1 LARKGLP
8 KWAIAE
14 ARKRGAKNVFAYAW
28 TLVKR
33 KGKRSHNPCPP
44 KRRGNPHGKKKRR
57 SIGVARRKRRRRSRG
72 LTIPLAPVA
81 GLAAGLWKPAEFA
94 MQGRWD
100 WALFQLS
107 RNYTGYNPANKTW
120 NANELKNGLIP
131 LIVGLLVHK
140 FVGGRPL
147 NLNQMLSRA
156 GVPFIRI

>member
-14 ARKRGAKNVFAYAW
+14 ARRRGAKNVFAYAW

-33 KGKRSHNPCPP
+33 KGKRSRKSNPGHNPGR
-44 KRRGNPHGKKKRR
+44 KRKRR
-57 SIGVARRKRRRRSRG
+57 SIGVARRKRRRRSRS

-81 GLAAGLWKPAEFA
+81 GLAAGLWEPAQFA

-100 WALFQLS
+100 WALFKLA
-107 RNYTGYNPANKTW
+107 RNYTGFNPANNTW

-147 NLNQMLSRA
+147 NLNQMLARA
-156 GVPFIRI
+156 GVPFVRI